1 MELPNFDAKIL
12 LFSYMAKQKAKFYV
26 VWQGREAGIYDSWAA
41 CEAQVKGIAAK
52 YKGFATLAEAQ
63 QALAAN
69 PEDYIT
75 RKSTPLQSSRHLAAS
90 NTTSAQPTL
99 PLQSS
104 PILPAL
110 AVDAACSGNPGLMEF
125 RGVIADIGTQVFH
138 RGPYVD
144 GTNNIG
150 EFLAIV
156 LGLAYLKINN
166 LPWALYS
173 DSKTAISWVRQK
185 QCKTKLEWNAKNQD
199 LLLAVRAAEKWLH
212 ENTWTT
218 PIYKWD
224 TEHWGEIP
232 ADFGRK

>member
-1 MELPNFDAKIL
+1 
-12 LFSYMAKQKAKFYV
+12 MAKSKANFYV
-26 VWQGREAGIYDSWAA
+26 VWQGREPGIYDSWAA
-41 CEAQVKGIAAK
+41 CEAQVKGTAAK

-63 QALAAN
+63 QAFAGN
-69 PEDYIT
+69 PEEYIT
-75 RKSTPLQSSRHLAAS
+75 RNLQRSD
-90 NTTSAQPTL
+90 L
-99 PLQSS
+99 PS

-110 AVDAACSGNPGLMEF
+110 AVDAACSGNPGIMEF
-125 RGVIADIGTQVFH
+125 RGVIADTGTQVFH
-138 RGPYVD
+138 RGPYID

-166 LPWALYS
+166 LPWVLYS

-185 QCKTKLEWNAKNQD
+185 QCKTKLEWNTKNQD

-218 PIYKWD
+218 SIHKWD

>member
-1 MELPNFDAKIL
+1 
-12 LFSYMAKQKAKFYV
+12 MAKQKAKFYV

-41 CEAQVKGIAAK
+41 CEAQVKGVAAK
-52 YKGFATLAEAQ
+52 YKGFATRQEAE
-63 QALAAN
+63 QAFADGYEKHISFTPRTTSSATV
-69 PEDYIT
+69 PPT
-75 RKSTPLQSSRHLAAS
+75 TPLSLDDM
-90 NTTSAQPTL
+90 L
-99 PLQSS
+99 KYGVK
-104 PILPAL
+104 LPAL
-110 AVDAACSGNPGLMEF
+110 AVDAACSGNPGKMEF
-125 RGVIADIGTQVFH
+125 RGVIADTSTQVFH
-138 RGPYVD
+138 RGPYIG

-156 LGLAYLKINN
+156 LGLAYLKQKN

-173 DSKTAISWVRQK
+173 DSKTAIAWVRQK
-185 QCKTKLEWNAKNQD
+185 QCKTKIEWTAKNQD

>member
-1 MELPNFDAKIL
+1 
-12 LFSYMAKQKAKFYV
+12 MAKSKAIFYV
-26 VWQGREAGIYDSWAA
+26 VWQGREPGIYDSWSA
-41 CEAQVKGIAAK
+41 CEAQVKGVAAK

-63 QALAAN
+63 QAFAAT

-75 RKSTPLQSSRHLAAS
+75 RKPVGEADLVSKSDLQAK
-90 NTTSAQPTL
+90 
-99 PLQSS
+99 
-104 PILPAL
+104 PILLPAL
-110 AVDAACSGNPGLMEF
+110 AVDAACSGNPGTMEF
-125 RGVIADIGTQVFH
+125 RGVIADTGTQVFH
-138 RGPYVD
+138 RGPYVEA
-144 GTNNIG
+144 TNNIG

-156 LGLAYLKINN
+156 LGLAYLKLHN

-173 DSKTAISWVRQK
+173 DSKTAISWVRQR
-185 QCKTKLEWNAKNQD
+185 QCKTKIEWNTRNQD
-199 LLLAVRAAEKWLH
+199 LFLAVRAAEKWLH

>member
-1 MELPNFDAKIL
+1 
-12 LFSYMAKQKAKFYV
+12 MAKSKANFYV
-26 VWQGREAGIYDSWAA
+26 VWQGREPGIYDSWAA
-41 CEAQVKGIAAK
+41 CEAQVKGTAAK

-63 QALAAN
+63 QAFAGN
-69 PEDYIT
+69 PEEYIT
-75 RKSTPLQSSRHLAAS
+75 RNLQQRDLQRSD
-90 NTTSAQPTL
+90 L
-99 PLQSS
+99 PS

-110 AVDAACSGNPGLMEF
+110 AVDAACSGNPGIMEF
-125 RGVIADIGTQVFH
+125 RGVIADTGTQVFH
-138 RGPYVD
+138 RGPYID

-166 LPWALYS
+166 LPWVLYS

-185 QCKTKLEWNAKNQD
+185 QCKTKLEWNTKNQD

-218 PIYKWD
+218 SIHKWD